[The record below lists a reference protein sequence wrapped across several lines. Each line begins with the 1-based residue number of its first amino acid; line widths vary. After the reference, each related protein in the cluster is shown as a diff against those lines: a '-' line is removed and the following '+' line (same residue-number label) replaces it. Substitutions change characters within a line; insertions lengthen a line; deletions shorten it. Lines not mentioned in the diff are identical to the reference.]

1 MLTDH
6 CATLLFCPTGTAVTN
21 LAREG
26 ITMGHAG
33 AMIQGDVG
41 TITSKTE
48 ALAGAGAHV
57 FTRIRDL
64 VDAVARGVG
73 KAKGEKACS

>member
-1 MLTDH
+1 MRKQH
-6 CATLLFCPTGTAVTN
+6 CTKPVYALIAGRTV
-21 LAREG
+21 RKG

-41 TITSKTE
+41 TIASKTE
-48 ALAGAGAHV
+48 ALAGAGAQV

-64 VDAVARGVG
+64 IDAVAASVG
-73 KAKGEKACS
+73 NAKGEKACS

>member
-1 MLTDH
+1 
-6 CATLLFCPTGTAVTN
+6 
-21 LAREG
+21 
-26 ITMGHAG
+26 
-33 AMIQGDVG
+33 MIQGDVG
-41 TITSKTE
+41 TIASKTE